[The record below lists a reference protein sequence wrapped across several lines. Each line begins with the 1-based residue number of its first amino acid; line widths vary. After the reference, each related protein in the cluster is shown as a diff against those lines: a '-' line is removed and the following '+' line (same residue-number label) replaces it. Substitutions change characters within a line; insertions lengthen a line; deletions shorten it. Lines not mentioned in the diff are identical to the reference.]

1 MEKIV
6 ALKMETIERPHFG
19 IRLDINPNE
28 VRELADSIKE
38 QGLLQPIL
46 VRKNGTKYE
55 VVAGDR
61 RFLAHELLGLKTIN
75 SIVRELND
83 QDCFLIRAIEN
94 LQRVDLSPL
103 EEGAIY
109 REMIDKYKMTIK
121 ATAKAVAVSEST
133 VISRLKMLEM
143 PEYIQRALHEKRV
156 AMGPIET
163 LYRIEDVSTRDMYLK
178 SAVENGITERT
189 AMGWYNDYLRTTEGR
204 QLTPHQL
211 REMEY
216 QDLKRKHFSAC
227 DICEE
232 PVESMKLK
240 ALCICES
247 CLKTI
252 ITGGKE

>member
-6 ALKMETIERPHFG
+6 ALKISDVVRPTHG
-19 IRLDINPNE
+19 IRMDINPDE
-28 VRELADSIKE
+28 IRELAESIKE

-61 RFLAHELLGLKTIN
+61 RYLAHELLGLKTIL
-75 SIVRELND
+75 SIVREMND
-83 QDCFLIRAIEN
+83 QDCFLIRAMEN
-94 LQRVDLSPL
+94 LQRVDLSPI
-103 EEGAIY
+103 EEGSIY
-109 REMIDKYKMTIK
+109 QELVTKYRLTV
-121 ATAKAVAVSEST
+121 KAVAKHLGVSDAK

-143 PEYIQRALHEKRV
+143 PDFIQKALHTKAVGIR
-156 AMGPIET
+156 AIEV
-163 LYRIEDVSTRDMYLK
+163 LYRIPDEKMRNMYLT
-178 SAVENGITERT
+178 SAVENGITELT
-189 AMGWYNDYLRTTEGR
+189 AMGWYNEYMRTTEGR
-204 QLTPHQL
+204 QLSPHQL

-216 QDLKRKHFSAC
+216 QELKKKHFSAC

>member
-6 ALKMETIERPHFG
+6 ALKISDVDRPTAG
-19 IRLDINPNE
+19 IRMDINPDE
-28 VRELADSIKE
+28 IRELAESIKE
-38 QGLLQPIL
+38 KGLLQPIL
-46 VRKNGTKYE
+46 VRKNGSRYE

-61 RFLAHELLGLKTIN
+61 RFLAHDLLGQKTILA
-75 SIVRELND
+75 IVKELDD
-83 QDCFLIRAIEN
+83 QDCFLIRAMEN
-94 LQRVDLSPL
+94 LQRVDLSPI

-109 REMIDKYKMTIK
+109 QEMVTTYKLTIK
-121 ATAKAVAVSEST
+121 SVAKRLGVSESK

-143 PEYIQRALHEKRV
+143 PDYIQQALHTKQIGIK
-156 AMGPIET
+156 AIEY
-163 LYRIEDVSTRDMYLK
+163 LYRIDDPKMRDMYLR

-189 AMGWYNDYLRTTEGR
+189 AMGWYNEYLKTTEGR

-216 QDLKRKHFSAC
+216 QELKTKHFSAC

-232 PVESMKLK
+232 PVESIKLR
-240 ALCICES
+240 AVCICEV

-252 ITGGKE
+252 ITHGRD

>member
-6 ALKMETIERPHFG
+6 ALKMSDLTRPLQG
-19 IRLDINPNE
+19 IRMDINPDE
-28 VRELADSIKE
+28 VRELSESIKE

-61 RFLAHELLGLKTIN
+61 RYLAHELLGLKTIN
-75 SIVRELND
+75 SIVRDLDD
-83 QDCFLIRAIEN
+83 QACFLIRAMEN
-94 LQRVDLSPL
+94 LQRVNLSPI

-109 REMIDKYKMTIK
+109 QELVTKYKLTIK
-121 ATAKAVAVSEST
+121 AVAKHLGVSDAKI
-133 VISRLKMLEM
+133 ISRLKILEM
-143 PEYIQRALHEKRV
+143 PDWVQQAIHTKQIGIKA
-156 AMGPIET
+156 IEI
-163 LYRIEDVSTRDMYLK
+163 LYRIEDPKVREMYLR
-178 SAVENGITERT
+178 SGVENGITERT
-189 AMGWYNDYLRTTEGR
+189 AMGWLNDYMRTTEGR

-216 QDLKRKHFSAC
+216 QDLKRKNYGAC

-240 ALCICES
+240 ALCICED
-247 CLKTI
+247 CLRTI
-252 ITGGKE
+252 ITHGKE